1 MRLGA
6 FIQYVREELGDEVF
20 LYIPD
25 SLSVR
30 LHHYRIWN
38 PRSRHSGRHHQQHHS
53 KLPRHSN
60 FSYLTPDQF
69 TIGSLQRAIDMLI
82 ARNLVCQKKDIA
94 TYARE
99 QDAELNAQAVTSRP
113 SRGRGGRATRG
124 GRGGKVNRAAA
135 LVGEKEWKDL
145 DRPVVKR
152 RGKTLGDCLEL
163 PGKKGKD
170 ESEWGNGVTG
180 RPAPKE
186 ALSAVDS
193 ERQSMLFCVNIERY
207 TCILQQQLILQY
219 VEERV
224 GTVFRVD
231 PS

>member
-1 MRLGA
+1 
-6 FIQYVREELGDEVF
+6 
-20 LYIPD
+20 
-25 SLSVR
+25 
-30 LHHYRIWN
+30 
-38 PRSRHSGRHHQQHHS
+38 
-53 KLPRHSN
+53 
-60 FSYLTPDQF
+60 
-69 TIGSLQRAIDMLI
+69 MLI

-99 QDAELNAQAVTSRP
+99 QDAELTAQAITSRP
-113 SRGRGGRATRG
+113 TRGRGGKTTRG

-135 LVGEKEWKDL
+135 LAGEKEWKEL

-193 ERQSMLFCVNIERY
+193 ERKSMLFCVNIERY

-224 GTVFRVD
+224 GIGVRVD
-231 PS
+231 CS

>member
-1 MRLGA
+1 MSEKSWVMKYFLQISILSQCACIITEFGIRGA
-6 FIQYVREELGDEVF
+6 ATLEDIINSITQNYPGSFLVF
-20 LYIPD
+20 L
-25 SLSVR
+25 
-30 LHHYRIWN
+30 
-38 PRSRHSGRHHQQHHS
+38 
-53 KLPRHSN
+53 LP
-60 FSYLTPDQF
+60 PDQF

-99 QDAELNAQAVTSRP
+99 QDAELTAQSVTSRP
-113 SRGRGGRATRG
+113 TRGRGGKSARG

-135 LVGEKEWKDL
+135 LAGEKEWKDL

-163 PGKKGKD
+163 PGKKSKD
-170 ESEWGNGVTG
+170 EWKRGNGVTR
-180 RPAPKE
+180 RPAPTE
-186 ALSAVDS
+186 SLSAVDS
-193 ERQSMLFCVNIERY
+193 ERKSMLFCVNIERY

-224 GTVFRVD
+224 GTLFRVEC
-231 PS
+231 S